1 MTYAQIEKQDG
12 VATIWLDQPGEKL
25 NMISLDL
32 LEGFAEL
39 LHRIEADHDVKGI
52 VLISRKE
59 DNFIAGADLGQFR
72 KAKEPASVE
81 ALSRQGHFF

>member
-1 MTYAQIEKQDG
+1 
-12 VATIWLDQPGEKL
+12 
-25 NMISLDL
+25 MISLDL

-39 LHRIEADHDVKGI
+39 LRRIEADHDVKGI